1 MNTASSQ
8 STTEHEFDHFA
19 KSVAGQLKAM
29 PLLSALEAQK
39 HIQNYLSDMRIQQV
53 MNSSRTPSPM
63 NNSGRFTPSPSSNT
77 YYVESPEPSQS
88 FIGQNPQSIPA
99 ATLDSV
105 STVTPPYKTVNPQ
118 SGRENYFIPK
128 LETYHKVSL
137 NLISVTSSS
146 FYCGCRG
153 AVILFI

>member
-19 KSVAGQLKAM
+19 KSVAGQLKAI

-63 NNSGRFTPSPSSNT
+63 NNSSRFTPSPSSNT

-88 FIGQNPQSIPA
+88 CIGQNPQSIPA

-137 NLISVTSSS
+137 NLI
-146 FYCGCRG
+146 FCHKQ
-153 AVILFI
+153 